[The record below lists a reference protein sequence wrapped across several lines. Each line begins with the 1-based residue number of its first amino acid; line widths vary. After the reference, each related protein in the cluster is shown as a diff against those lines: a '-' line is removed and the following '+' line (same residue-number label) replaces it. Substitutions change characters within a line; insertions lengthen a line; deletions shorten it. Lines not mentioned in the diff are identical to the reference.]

1 MRAITRMSVAMIAA
15 TVALT
20 VAVGAAPA
28 LAAGAADAVFVQT
41 DNLQGNQIV
50 AYARPPGG
58 GTLTQAGVYNTGGL
72 GGALEG
78 SVVDHTASQGSLAYD
93 RENGLLYAVN
103 AGSDTIS
110 VFAASGDKLALRQVI
125 GSDGKFPVS
134 ITVHNGVVYVLNALE
149 GGRLQGFRVL
159 AGHLVAI
166 PGSSRGLGL
175 STTEVPQFVHTP
187 GTVAFTPSGT
197 QLIVTTK
204 ATGNDVDVFSVS
216 PGGTLSATPVVNSL
230 PETVP
235 FAVTFDPAGHVILA
249 EAAGFLVSFRLTAGG
264 VLQQLDAAASE
275 QAATCWVA
283 GARGYFYTSNA
294 GSGSLSTFSS
304 TLGGTVLTLLGD
316 TPTNP
321 GTVDASTSD
330 DGHYL
335 YVQAGAEGVVDEFS
349 VASNGALSPIGS
361 VTVPGAVGG
370 EGIVAG

>member
-1 MRAITRMSVAMIAA
+1 MRSITRSSVAMIAA
-15 TVALT
+15 TAALT
-20 VAVGAAPA
+20 VAVGATPA
-28 LAAGAADAVFVQT
+28 LADGAADAVFVQT
-41 DNLQGNQIV
+41 DNLNDNQIV
-50 AYARPPGG
+50 AYGRSAGG
-58 GTLTQAGVYNTGGL
+58 ILTQAGVYATGGL

-78 SVVDHTASQGSLAYD
+78 SVVDHLASQGSLAYD

-110 VFAASGDKLALRQVI
+110 VFAVFGDKLALRQVI
-125 GSDGKFPVS
+125 ASGGKFPVS
-134 ITVHNGVVYVLNALE
+134 IAVHAGVVYVLNALE

-166 PGSSRGLGL
+166 PGSGRALGL
-175 STTEVPQFVHTP
+175 STTETPQFTHTP
-187 GTVAFTPSGT
+187 GTVAFTPGGT

-204 ATGNDVDVFSVS
+204 ANGNDVDVFSVS
-216 PGGTLSATPVVNSL
+216 PGGALSASPVVNSL

-235 FAVTFDPAGHVILA
+235 FAVSFDPEGHVILA

-264 VLQQLDAAASE
+264 VLEQLDAAASE
-275 QAATCWVA
+275 QAATCWVVS
-283 GARGYFYTSNA
+283 ARGYFYASNA

-304 TLGGTVLTLLGD
+304 TLAGTVLTLLGD
-316 TPTNP
+316 TPTNA

-330 DGHYL
+330 DGRYL
-335 YVQAGAEGVVDEFS
+335 YVQTGAEGIVDEFS
-349 VASNGALSPIGS
+349 VAVDGALSPIGS